1 MMDVSSIAAA
11 AGGVPTIGIDQP
23 TAPEN
28 PAGASAFAQQLGGVV
43 DGLQQ
48 SLGASDEL
56 AVKAVIGDL
65 QDIHQATIAA
75 SRAQLEVELV
85 SAVRNKAVDAFNE
98 IMRMQA

>member
-1 MMDVSSIAAA
+1 MDISAISGAVSSA
-11 AGGVPTIGIDQP
+11 AGIEAPA
-23 TAPEN
+23 APEN
-28 PAGASAFAQQLGGVV
+28 PQGASAFSQQLGGVI

-48 SLGASDEL
+48 SLGTSDDL
-56 AVKAVIGDL
+56 AIKAVTGDL